1 MDVMQELQKSREK
14 KEKENQKRISERNL
28 LLTLLNGPAWLD
40 IEQRILKK
48 DKIPEEM
55 LKILFESLMLVQ
67 SYNEGKVFSIYE
79 DLVNSFN
86 QEKYSEKMIA
96 LITETNY
103 MGSIREKVLNEDMIS
118 LWLLELLTGE
128 IMDIIWFRSN
138 LSKYSEYEKTCDEKN
153 SYRVVNIERINVA
166 RTRILRAWKE
176 FMDEHSWNSDLR
188 MFLNETV
195 IQGLTVSQ
203 LFNVVNDFA
212 AQAEEKDW
220 KRIEGKLKFLPEIDR
235 SAVFVV
241 EETSALRLKREIL
254 ERYFRENARKRQSMY
269 EFFNTVEVR
278 GMPAGIVLEVFQ
290 DLLVEL
296 NSTLS

>member
-14 KEKENQKRISERNL
+14 KEKENQKRMTERNL

-55 LKILFESLMLVQ
+55 LRILFESLILVQ
-67 SYNEGKVFSIYE
+67 SYNEGKDFSIYE

-103 MGSIREKVLNEDMIS
+103 MDSIREKVSNEDIIPLEM
-118 LWLLELLTGE
+118 LELLTGAIID
-128 IMDIIWFRSN
+128 IMWFNSN
-138 LSKYSEYEKTCDEKN
+138 LSKYSEHEKTCDEKN
-153 SYRVVNIERINVA
+153 YCRVVNIERSNVA
-166 RTRILRAWKE
+166 RTRILQAWKE
-176 FMDEHSWNSDLR
+176 FMDEHSWNSSFS

-203 LFNVVNDFA
+203 LFKVVNGFA
-212 AQAEEKDW
+212 AQAELKDW
-220 KRIEGKLKFLPEIDR
+220 KRIEEECEFLPEIDR
-235 SAVFVV
+235 SAIVIV
-241 EETSALRLKREIL
+241 EETSALRLKRLIL
-254 ERYFRENARKRQSMY
+254 EMYLRENAKKQQSMY

-278 GMPAGIVLEVFQ
+278 GMPTGIVLEVFQ
-290 DLLVEL
+290 DLLIE
-296 NSTLS
+296 NHE

>member
-14 KEKENQKRISERNL
+14 KEKENQKRISERNF

-48 DKIPEEM
+48 DNIPEEM
-55 LKILFESLMLVQ
+55 LKILFEALMLVQ

-86 QEKYSEKMIA
+86 QEKYSEKMLA

-103 MGSIREKVLNEDMIS
+103 MDSIREKVLNEDMIS

-128 IMDIIWFRSN
+128 IMDIMWFRSN

-176 FMDEHSWNSDLR
+176 FMDEHSWNSSFS
-188 MFLNETV
+188 MFLNTTSV
-195 IQGLTVSQ
+195 RGLTVSQ
-203 LFNVVNDFA
+203 LFKVINDFA
-212 AQAEEKDW
+212 AQAEMKDW
-220 KRIEGKLKFLPEIDR
+220 KRIEEECEFLPEIDR
-235 SAVFVV
+235 SAIVIV
-241 EETSALRLKREIL
+241 EETSALRLKRLIL
-254 ERYFRENARKRQSMY
+254 ERYFRENAKKRQSMY

-296 NSTLS
+296 SSTLS

>member
-14 KEKENQKRISERNL
+14 KEKENQKRMAEQNL
-28 LLTLLNGPAWLD
+28 LSTLLNGHAWLN

-55 LKILFESLMLVQ
+55 LKILFESLILVQ
-67 SYNEGKVFSIYE
+67 SYNEGKVFSVYE

-86 QEKYSEKMIA
+86 QKKYSEKMIA

-103 MGSIREKVLNEDMIS
+103 MDSIREKVSNEDIIPLEM
-118 LWLLELLTGE
+118 LELLTGAIID
-128 IMDIIWFRSN
+128 IMWFNSN
-138 LSKYSEYEKTCDEKN
+138 LSKYSAYEKTCDEKN
-153 SYRVVNIERINVA
+153 YYRVVNIERINVA

-176 FMDEHSWNSDLR
+176 FMDEHSWNSSFS

-203 LFNVVNDFA
+203 LFKVVNDFA
-212 AQAEEKDW
+212 AQAEMKDW
-220 KRIEGKLKFLPEIDR
+220 KRIKEKCEFLPEIDR
-235 SAVFVV
+235 SAIVVV
-241 EETSALRLKREIL
+241 EEMSALRLKRLIL
-254 ERYFRENARKRQSMY
+254 EKYLRENTEKQQSMY

-278 GMPAGIVLEVFQ
+278 GMPTGIVLEVFQ
-290 DLLVEL
+290 DLLIE
-296 NSTLS
+296 NHE

>member
-1 MDVMQELQKSREK
+1 MA
-14 KEKENQKRISERNL
+14 ERNL
-28 LLTLLNGPAWLD
+28 LLTLLNGHAWLN
-40 IEQRILKK
+40 IKQRILKN
-48 DKIPEEM
+48 DEIPEEM
-55 LKILFESLMLVQ
+55 LKTLFESLMLVQ
-67 SYNEGKVFSIYE
+67 SYNEGKVFSVYE

-103 MGSIREKVLNEDMIS
+103 MDSIREKVSNEDIIPLEM
-118 LWLLELLTGE
+118 LELLTGAIID
-128 IMDIIWFRSN
+128 IMWFRSN
-138 LSKYSEYEKTCDEKN
+138 LSKYSEYEKTCDKKN

-176 FMDEHSWNSDLR
+176 FMDEHSWNSSFS

-203 LFNVVNDFA
+203 LFKVVNDFA
-212 AQAEEKDW
+212 AQAEMKDW
-220 KRIEGKLKFLPEIDR
+220 KRIEEECEFLPEIDR
-235 SAVFVV
+235 SAIVIV
-241 EETSALRLKREIL
+241 EETSALRLKRLIL
-254 ERYFRENARKRQSMY
+254 EMYLRENAKKQQSMY

-290 DLLVEL
+290 DLLVE
-296 NSTLS
+296 TKC

>member
-14 KEKENQKRISERNL
+14 KEKENQKRMAERNL
-28 LLTLLNGPAWLD
+28 LLTLLNGHTWLD

-55 LKILFESLMLVQ
+55 LKILFESLILIQ
-67 SYNEGKVFSIYE
+67 SYNEGKDFSIYE

-103 MGSIREKVLNEDMIS
+103 MDSIREKVSNEDMIS
-118 LWLLELLTGE
+118 LEMLELLTGAIID
-128 IMDIIWFRSN
+128 IMWFNSN

-153 SYRVVNIERINVA
+153 YYRVVNIERINVA

-176 FMDEHSWNSDLR
+176 FMDEHSWNSSFS
-188 MFLNETV
+188 MFLNTTSV
-195 IQGLTVSQ
+195 RGLTVSQ
-203 LFNVVNDFA
+203 LFKVINDFA
-212 AQAEEKDW
+212 AQAEMKDW
-220 KRIEGKLKFLPEIDR
+220 KRIEEECEFLPEIDR
-235 SAVFVV
+235 SAIVIV
-241 EETSALRLKREIL
+241 EETSALRLKRTIL
-254 ERYFRENARKRQSMY
+254 EMYLRENAKKQQSMY

-278 GMPAGIVLEVFQ
+278 GMPVGILLEVFQ
-290 DLLVEL
+290 DLLIE
-296 NSTLS
+296 TKY

>member
-14 KEKENQKRISERNL
+14 KEKENQKRMTERNL

-55 LKILFESLMLVQ
+55 LKILFESLMLAQ
-67 SYNEGKVFSIYE
+67 SYNEGKVFSVYE

-86 QEKYSEKMIA
+86 QEKYSGKMIV

-103 MGSIREKVLNEDMIS
+103 MDSIREKVSNEDIIP
-118 LWLLELLTGE
+118 LEMLGLLTGAIID
-128 IMDIIWFRSN
+128 IMWFNSN
-138 LSKYSEYEKTCDEKN
+138 LSKYSAYEKTCDEKN
-153 SYRVVNIERINVA
+153 YCRVVNIERSNVA

-176 FMDEHSWNSDLR
+176 FMDEHSWNSSFS

-203 LFNVVNDFA
+203 LFKVVNDFT
-212 AQAEEKDW
+212 AQAEMKDW
-220 KRIEGKLKFLPEIDR
+220 KRIEKKCEFLPEIDR
-235 SAVFVV
+235 SAIVVV
-241 EETSALRLKREIL
+241 EETSALRLKRLIL
-254 ERYFRENARKRQSMY
+254 EKYLRENAKKQQSMY

-278 GMPAGIVLEVFQ
+278 GMPVGILLEVFQ
-290 DLLVEL
+290 DLLVE
-296 NSTLS
+296 TKY

>member
-14 KEKENQKRISERNL
+14 KEKENQKRMAERNL

-67 SYNEGKVFSIYE
+67 SYNEGKDFLIYE

-103 MGSIREKVLNEDMIS
+103 MDSIREKVSNEDIIPLEM
-118 LWLLELLTGE
+118 LELLTGAIID
-128 IMDIIWFRSN
+128 IMWFNSN
-138 LSKYSEYEKTCDEKN
+138 LPKYSAYEKTCDEKN
-153 SYRVVNIERINVA
+153 YYRVVNIERINVA

-176 FMDEHSWNSDLR
+176 FMDEHSWNSSFS
-188 MFLNETV
+188 MFLNEAV

-203 LFNVVNDFA
+203 LFKVVNDFV
-212 AQAEEKDW
+212 AQAEMKDW
-220 KRIEGKLKFLPEIDR
+220 KRIEEKCEFLPEIDR
-235 SAVFVV
+235 SAIVVV
-241 EETSALRLKREIL
+241 EETSALRLKRLIL
-254 ERYFRENARKRQSMY
+254 EMYLRENAKKQQSMY
-269 EFFNTVEVR
+269 EIFNTVEVR
-278 GMPAGIVLEVFQ
+278 GMPVGILLDVFQ
-290 DLLVEL
+290 DLLIE
-296 NSTLS
+296 NHE

>member
-14 KEKENQKRISERNL
+14 KEKENRKRMAERNL
-28 LLTLLNGPAWLD
+28 LLTLLNGHGWLN
-40 IEQRILKK
+40 IKQRILKN
-48 DKIPEEM
+48 DEIPEEM
-55 LKILFESLMLVQ
+55 LKTLFESLMLVQ
-67 SYNEGKVFSIYE
+67 SYNEGKVFSVYE

-103 MGSIREKVLNEDMIS
+103 MDSIREKVSNEDIIPLEM
-118 LWLLELLTGE
+118 LELLTGAIID
-128 IMDIIWFRSN
+128 IMWFRSN
-138 LSKYSEYEKTCDEKN
+138 LSKYSEYEKTCDKKN

-176 FMDEHSWNSDLR
+176 FMDEHSWKSSFS
-188 MFLNETV
+188 MVLNETV

-203 LFNVVNDFA
+203 LFKVVNDFA
-212 AQAEEKDW
+212 AQAEMKDW
-220 KRIEGKLKFLPEIDR
+220 KRIEEECEFLPEIDR
-235 SAVFVV
+235 SAIVIV
-241 EETSALRLKREIL
+241 EETSALRLKRLIL
-254 ERYFRENARKRQSMY
+254 EMYLRENAKKQQSMY

-290 DLLVEL
+290 DLLVE
-296 NSTLS
+296 TKC

>member
-14 KEKENQKRISERNL
+14 KEKENQRRIAERNL

-67 SYNEGKVFSIYE
+67 SYNEGKLFSVYE

-103 MGSIREKVLNEDMIS
+103 MDSIREKVSNEDIIPLEM
-118 LWLLELLTGE
+118 LELLTGAIID
-128 IMDIIWFRSN
+128 IMWFNSN
-138 LSKYSEYEKTCDEKN
+138 LSKYSAYEKTCDEKN
-153 SYRVVNIERINVA
+153 YYRVVNIERINVA

-176 FMDEHSWNSDLR
+176 FMDEHSWNSSFS

-203 LFNVVNDFA
+203 LFKVVNDFA
-212 AQAEEKDW
+212 AQAEMKDW
-220 KRIEGKLKFLPEIDR
+220 KRIEGECEFLPEIDR
-235 SAVFVV
+235 SAIVVV
-241 EETSALRLKREIL
+241 EETSALRLKRLIL
-254 ERYFRENARKRQSMY
+254 ERYLRKNTEKQQSMY

-278 GMPAGIVLEVFQ
+278 GMPVGILLEVFQ
-290 DLLVEL
+290 DLLIE
-296 NSTLS
+296 NHE

>member
-14 KEKENQKRISERNL
+14 KEKENQKRIAEQNL
-28 LLTLLNGPAWLD
+28 LSTLLNGPAWLD
-40 IEQRILKK
+40 IEQRILKN
-48 DKIPEEM
+48 DEIPEEM
-55 LKILFESLMLVQ
+55 LKILFESLILVQ
-67 SYNEGKVFSIYE
+67 SYNEGKDFSIYE

-103 MGSIREKVLNEDMIS
+103 MDSIREKVSNEDVIPLEM
-118 LWLLELLTGE
+118 LELLTAE
-128 IMDIIWFRSN
+128 IMDIMWFRSN
-138 LSKYSEYEKTCDEKN
+138 LSKYSEYEKTCDKKN

-176 FMDEHSWNSDLR
+176 FMDEHSWNSSFS

-203 LFNVVNDFA
+203 LFKVVNDFA
-212 AQAEEKDW
+212 AQAEMKDW

-235 SAVFVV
+235 SAIVVV
-241 EETSALRLKREIL
+241 EETSALRLKRLIL

-290 DLLVEL
+290 DLLVE
-296 NSTLS
+296 TKC

>member
-1 MDVMQELQKSREK
+1 MDVMQELQKSRER

-48 DKIPEEM
+48 DNIPEEM
-55 LKILFESLMLVQ
+55 LRILFESLILIQ
-67 SYNEGKVFSIYE
+67 SYNEGKVFSVYE

-86 QEKYSEKMIA
+86 QEKYLEKMIA

-103 MGSIREKVLNEDMIS
+103 MDSVREKVSNEDIIPLEM
-118 LWLLELLTGE
+118 LELLTAE
-128 IMDIIWFRSN
+128 IMDIMWFNSN
-138 LSKYSEYEKTCDEKN
+138 LSKYSELEKTCDEKN
-153 SYRVVNIERINVA
+153 YYRVVNIERINVA

-176 FMDEHSWNSDLR
+176 FMDEHSWNSSFS

-195 IQGLTVSQ
+195 IQSLTVSQ

-220 KRIEGKLKFLPEIDR
+220 KRIECKLKFLPEIDR

-241 EETSALRLKREIL
+241 EETSALRLKRMIL
-254 ERYFRENARKRQSMY
+254 ERYFRENARKKQSMY

-290 DLLVEL
+290 DLLIE
-296 NSTLS
+296 NHE